1 MKKPLALIA
10 LGLLA
15 VSSATLAH
23 TAWLEAL
30 PGQAGTYRVFFGGHA
45 GKLET
50 LVPAKARTIEAIDAK
65 GRKLKVSRMVDAD
78 GMLVKVDGKPALI
91 TMHYDNGIHT
101 RTATGPSIAKPMN
114 EVPGAVS
121 ATNAVKYHKTVVTWG
136 PVVTRPVGQPF
147 EIVPMDAA
155 APRAGQPMRIQVR
168 IDGKPAAGIKVGR
181 GEDNPEAT
189 TDASGVAMFTPT
201 VGFNKVWAGKRIET
215 TTEPRYTQLSYEF
228 LLGFNAR

>member
-1 MKKPLALIA
+1 MRKSLALIA

-23 TAWLEAL
+23 TAWLEAV
-30 PGQAGTYRVFFGGHA
+30 PGKAGTYRVFFGGHA

-50 LVPAKARTIEAIDAK
+50 LVPANTRTVDAIDAK
-65 GRKLKVSRMVDAD
+65 GRKLKVSRTVDSD
-78 GMLVKVDGKPALI
+78 GMLVRVAGKPAMI

-101 RTATGPSIAKPMN
+101 RTATGPSITKPMN

-121 ATNAVKYHKTVVTWG
+121 ATNAVKYHKTVVAWG

-147 EIVPMDAA
+147 EIVPMDAT
-155 APRAGQPMRIQVR
+155 APRAGEPMRIQVR
-168 IDGKPAAGIKVGR
+168 MDGKPAAGIKVGR
-181 GEDNPEAT
+181 GEDNAEAA
-189 TDASGVAMFTPT
+189 TDASGVATFIPT
-201 VGFNKVWAGKRIET
+201 AGFNKVWAGKRIET
-215 TTEPRYTQLSYEF
+215 TTEPRYTQLSYEY

>member
-1 MKKPLALIA
+1 MKKSLALIA

-23 TAWLEAL
+23 TAWLEAV

-50 LVPAKARTIEAIDAK
+50 LVPAKARTVEAIDAK
-65 GRKLKVSRMVDAD
+65 GRKLKVSRTLDND
-78 GMLVKVDGKPALI
+78 GMLVKVAGKPALI

-121 ATNAVKYHKTVVTWG
+121 ATNAVKYHKTVVAWG
-136 PVVTRPVGQPF
+136 PVVTRAVGQPF
-147 EIVPMDAA
+147 EIVPMNAT

-168 IDGKPAAGIKVGR
+168 MDGKPAAGIKVGR
-181 GEDNPEAT
+181 GEDNADAT
-189 TDASGVAMFTPT
+189 TDASGMATFTPNA
-201 VGFNKVWAGKRIET
+201 GFNKVWAGKRIET
-215 TTEPRYTQLSYEF
+215 TTEPRYTQLSYEY